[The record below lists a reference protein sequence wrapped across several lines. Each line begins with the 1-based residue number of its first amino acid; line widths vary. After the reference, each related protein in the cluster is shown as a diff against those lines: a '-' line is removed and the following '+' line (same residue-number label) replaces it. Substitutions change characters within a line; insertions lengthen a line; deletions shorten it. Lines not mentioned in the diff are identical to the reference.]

1 MKSSFTIALCQTRVV
16 DDKHKNINNA
26 VARIEEAAQN
36 GAELVA
42 LPEIFNCPY
51 QKELFA
57 DYAESI
63 DSGETIKRISD
74 TAKKLGTYIVAG
86 SIPETDEGKI
96 YNTSITF
103 DNKGRIIAKYRK
115 VHLFNI
121 DIPGKIVF
129 KESEVLSQ
137 GNDITVINT
146 ELCKIGIAICYDI
159 RFPEQMR
166 LLALS
171 GAELIV
177 IPAAFNMIT
186 GQAHWELL
194 IRTRAIDNQVYV
206 AAVSPARNENA
217 AYIAYGNSMVA
228 DPWGN
233 VIAKADEK
241 EGIIYA
247 LIDLDIVK
255 KTRTELPL
263 LKHRRN
269 DVYKLMTK

>member
-255 KTRTELPL
+255 KTRTDQPDICFFE
-263 LKHRRN
+263 
-269 DVYKLMTK
+269 YIG